1 MVQNTSHPVIGVLCF
16 KVKKKYNPTI
26 LYFYWFI
33 IKEQGTIIYYYITAV
48 SVYSNKLLII

>member
-1 MVQNTSHPVIGVLCF
+1 MIQNTSHPVIGVLCF